1 MDNLLTVALEAR
13 HTARNHHRRY
23 EITVGRDLFD
33 DWSVVI
39 RYGRIGQGGRE
50 ERFAGTQVDEMKAV
64 VRERLRRR
72 LSAPQRIGVPYRLAV
87 LSSAPGFEAAAWL
100 PDSVMCKFGR
110 KRDEDVE

>member
-13 HTARNHHRRY
+13 HTARNHQRRY

-50 ERFAGTQVDEMKAV
+50 ERFAGPQADELMAV

-72 LSAPQRIGVPYRLAV
+72 LSAPRRIGVPYRLAV
-87 LSSAPGFEAAAWL
+87 LSLAPGFDAAAWL
-100 PDSVMCKFGR
+100 PDSVMRKFVG
-110 KRDEDVE
+110 KTNEDVQ